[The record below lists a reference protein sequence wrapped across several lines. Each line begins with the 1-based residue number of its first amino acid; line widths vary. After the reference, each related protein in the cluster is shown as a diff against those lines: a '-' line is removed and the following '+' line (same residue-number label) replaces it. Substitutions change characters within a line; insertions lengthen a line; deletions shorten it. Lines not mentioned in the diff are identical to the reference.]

1 MARICVHC
9 GAELGEATA
18 CPVCGAVAQD
28 SAEKEKSASLVDQAL
43 NHFNSTADTS
53 ADFAQDD
60 VRRNRWVSMLA
71 YLPLLFLIPLLT
83 RKESPFAQF
92 HTNQGILLLVFQ
104 LVALMVR
111 LIPYIGKFACAVLL
125 AVSAAMCIYGIINAA
140 RGKAKELPFVG
151 KYRVLK

>member
-9 GAELGEATA
+9 GAELGEAAA

-28 SAEKEKSASLVDQAL
+28 SEGKEKSASLVDQAL

-60 VRRNRWVSMLA
+60 VRRNRWISIPA
-71 YLPLLFLIPLLT
+71 YLPPLFLLPLLL
-83 RKESPFAQF
+83 RKESAFARF
-92 HTNQGILLLVFQ
+92 HANQGILLLVFQ
-104 LVALMVR
+104 IVALLLF

-125 AVSAAMCIYGIINAA
+125 VISAVMGIYGMVNAA